1 LTILEGASCKNAPFR
16 PLWLQSLLPKVYGD
30 RMEVEQMVR
39 ATVSAKPMT
48 EDEWMEKY
56 GRRDDDGDAPTT
68 H

>member
-1 LTILEGASCKNAPFR
+1 
-16 PLWLQSLLPKVYGD
+16 
-30 RMEVEQMVR
+30 MEVEQMVR